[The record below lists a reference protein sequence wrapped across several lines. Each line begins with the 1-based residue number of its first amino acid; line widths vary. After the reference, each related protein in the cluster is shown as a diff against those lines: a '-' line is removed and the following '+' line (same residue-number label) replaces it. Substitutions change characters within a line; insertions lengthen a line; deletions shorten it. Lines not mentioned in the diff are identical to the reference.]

1 MKRWMKY
8 VKPYKWY
15 FILGPLCM
23 IIEVVGEVVMPKFL
37 ASIINTG
44 IADKS
49 VGYVLMICAF
59 MVVTALLMMAGGVGG
74 AYFGAK
80 AAVGFATDLR
90 KDVYGKVQEFSF
102 ANIDK
107 FSTGSL
113 VTRLTND
120 ITQIQNFINML
131 LRMCLRAPGML
142 IGALIM
148 AILLSPSLSVIFAV
162 AMPVIL
168 ITLLFVISKGY
179 PRFSKMQT
187 KIDALNSNV
196 QENLTNVRVVKS
208 FVREDYE
215 RQKFGTSNHNLRKAT
230 TSAMTVMITMMPLM
244 MLFMNLTTIAVLW
257 FGGNQVIAG
266 GMPVGDLTAFVT
278 YITQIL
284 ISLMMVVMMF
294 MTSSR
299 ALASANRVVEVLDEE
314 PDLNDFHAAH
324 KDAEI
329 QNGKIEF
336 RNVDFKYYK
345 TSQDKVLENISLT
358 IEPGETVGIIGSTGC
373 GKSTLVSLIPRLY
386 DADSGEVLIDGID
399 VRDYD
404 LKKLRQGIGMVLQ
417 KNVLFSGTLE
427 ENMRWGKEDAT
438 MEEIEENAG
447 YAQADLFIKG
457 FTDQYQTELG
467 QGGVNL
473 SGGQK
478 QRVCIARAL
487 IKNPKIIILDDSTS
501 AVDTATEAKIREAFS
516 TNLKHSTKIIIAQR
530 ITSVSGADKIVVLDE
545 GKICGVGTHEEL
557 LASNEE
563 YQEIYYSQNE
573 KKEANA

>member
-1 MKRWMKY
+1 MRRWMKY

-162 AMPVIL
+162 AMPIIL

-284 ISLMMVVMMF
+284 FSLMMVVMMF

-557 LASNEE
+557 LAINEE

>member
-299 ALASANRVVEVLDEE
+299 ALASENRVVEVLDEE

>member
-1 MKRWMKY
+1 MKY

-545 GKICGVGTHEEL
+545 GKICGVGTHKEL

>member
-284 ISLMMVVMMF
+284 ISLMMVVM
-294 MTSSR
+294 
-299 ALASANRVVEVLDEE
+299 
-314 PDLNDFHAAH
+314 
-324 KDAEI
+324 
-329 QNGKIEF
+329 
-336 RNVDFKYYK
+336 
-345 TSQDKVLENISLT
+345 
-358 IEPGETVGIIGSTGC
+358 
-373 GKSTLVSLIPRLY
+373 
-386 DADSGEVLIDGID
+386 
-399 VRDYD
+399 
-404 LKKLRQGIGMVLQ
+404 
-417 KNVLFSGTLE
+417 
-427 ENMRWGKEDAT
+427 
-438 MEEIEENAG
+438 
-447 YAQADLFIKG
+447 
-457 FTDQYQTELG
+457 
-467 QGGVNL
+467 
-473 SGGQK
+473 
-478 QRVCIARAL
+478 
-487 IKNPKIIILDDSTS
+487 IL
-501 AVDTATEAKIREAFS
+501 
-516 TNLKHSTKIIIAQR
+516 
-530 ITSVSGADKIVVLDE
+530 
-545 GKICGVGTHEEL
+545 
-557 LASNEE
+557 
-563 YQEIYYSQNE
+563 
-573 KKEANA
+573 

>member
-162 AMPVIL
+162 AMPIIL

>member
-8 VKPYKWY
+8 VKPYKWC

-23 IIEVVGEVVMPKFL
+23 IVEVIGEVVMPKFL
-37 ASIINTG
+37 ATIINNG
-44 IADKS
+44 IADKN
-49 VGYVLMICAF
+49 VGYIIMLCAF
-59 MVVTALLMMAGGVGG
+59 MVITALLMMAGGVGG

-90 KDVYGKVQEFSF
+90 KEVYGKVQEFSF

-107 FSTGSL
+107 FNTGSL

-131 LRMCLRAPGML
+131 LRMCLRSPGML
-142 IGALIM
+142 VGALIM
-148 AILLSPSLSVIFAV
+148 AILLNPSLSVVFAV
-162 AMPVIL
+162 IVPIL
-168 ITLLFVISKGY
+168 LVTLVFIISKGY
-179 PRFSKMQT
+179 PRFVKMQT

-208 FVREDYE
+208 FVREAFE
-215 RQKFGTSNHNLRKAT
+215 KGKFGKSNLELKQST
-230 TSAMTVMITMMPLM
+230 TSAMMVMITMMPLM

-257 FGGNQVIAG
+257 FGGNQVIG
-266 GMPVGDLTAFVT
+266 GTMPVGDLTAFVT

-284 ISLMMVVMMF
+284 MSLMMVVMMF

-299 ALASANRVVEVLDEE
+299 ALASAKRVIEVLDEE
-314 PDLNDFHAAH
+314 PDLNDLHAQH

-329 QNGKIEF
+329 TRGKIEF
-336 RNVDFKYYK
+336 KNVDFRYYK
-345 TSQDKVLENISLT
+345 TGADKVLDNINLV
-358 IEPGETVGIIGSTGC
+358 IKPGETVGIIGSTGC

-386 DADSGEVLIDGID
+386 DADGGEVLIDGIN
-399 VRDYD
+399 VRDFS
-404 LKKLRQGIGMVLQ
+404 LENLRGGIGVVLQ

-427 ENMRWGKEDAT
+427 ENLRWGKEAAT
-438 MEEIEENAG
+438 PEEMEKNAG
-447 YAQADLFIKG
+447 YAQADLFINNFAEG
-457 FTDQYQTELG
+457 YQTELD

-478 QRVCIARAL
+478 QRLCIARAL

-516 TNLKHSTKIIIAQR
+516 AHLKHATKIIIAQR
-530 ITSVSGADKIVVLDE
+530 ITSVSSADKIVVMDD
-545 GKICGVGTHEEL
+545 GRICGIGTHEEL
-557 LASNEE
+557 LADNEE
-563 YQEIYYSQNE
+563 YREIYYSQNE
-573 KKEANA
+573 KKEADA

>member
-23 IIEVVGEVVMPKFL
+23 IVEVVGEVVMPKFL
-37 ASIINTG
+37 ASIINNG
-44 IADKS
+44 IADKN
-49 VGYVLMICAF
+49 VGYIIMICAF
-59 MVVTALLMMAGGVGG
+59 MVFTALVMMAGGVGG

-102 ANIDK
+102 ANIDR

-131 LRMCLRAPGML
+131 LRMCLRSPGML

-148 AILLSPSLSVIFAV
+148 AIVLSPSLSVIFAI

-187 KIDALNSNV
+187 KIDTLNSNV

-208 FVREDYE
+208 FVREDFE
-215 RQKFGTSNHNLRKAT
+215 KKKFAKSNRNLKEAT
-230 TSAMTVMITMMPLM
+230 TSAMTVMITIMPLM

-257 FGGNQVIAG
+257 FGGNQVIG
-266 GMPVGDLTAFVT
+266 GRMPVGDLTAFVT

-284 ISLMMVVMMF
+284 MSLMMVVMMF

-299 ALASANRVVEVLDEE
+299 ALASAKRVVEVLDEE
-314 PDLNDFHAAH
+314 PDLNDFHARH
-324 KDAEI
+324 KEANI
-329 QNGKIEF
+329 TQGKIEF
-336 RNVDFKYYK
+336 KNVNFRYYK
-345 TSQDKVLENISLT
+345 NSADKVLNDISLT
-358 IEPGETVGIIGSTGC
+358 IEPGETVGIIGSTGS

-386 DADSGEVLIDGID
+386 DTDDGEVLIDGIN
-399 VRDYD
+399 VRDFD
-404 LKKLRQGIGMVLQ
+404 LKKLREGIGMVLQ

-427 ENMRWGKEDAT
+427 ENLRWGKEDAS
-438 MEEIEENAG
+438 MEELEENAS

-457 FTDQYQTELG
+457 FTEQYQTELG
-467 QGGVNL
+467 QGGTNL

-501 AVDTATEAKIREAFS
+501 AVDTATEAKIREAFAAH
-516 TNLKHSTKIIIAQR
+516 LKHATKIIIAQR
-530 ITSVSGADKIVVLDE
+530 ITSVSSADKIIVLDD
-545 GKICGVGTHEEL
+545 GKICGIGTHEEL
-557 LASNEE
+557 LRENEE
-563 YQEIYYSQNE
+563 YREIYYSQNE

>member
-1 MKRWMKY
+1 MRRWMKY

-162 AMPVIL
+162 AMPIIL

-284 ISLMMVVMMF
+284 FSLMMVVMMF

-336 RNVDFKYYK
+336 RDVDFKYYK

-557 LASNEE
+557 LAINEE

>member
-244 MLFMNLTTIAVLW
+244 MFMNLTTIAVLW

-516 TNLKHSTKIIIAQR
+516 THLKHSTKIIIAQR

>member
-386 DADSGEVLIDGID
+386 DVDSGEVLIDGID

-404 LKKLRQGIGMVLQ
+404 LKKLRQRIGMVLQ

>member
-1 MKRWMKY
+1 MRRWMKY

-545 GKICGVGTHEEL
+545 GKICGVGTHKEL

>member
-162 AMPVIL
+162 AMPIIL

-284 ISLMMVVMMF
+284 FSLMMVVMMF

>member
-196 QENLTNVRVVKS
+196 QENMTNVRVVKS
-208 FVREDYE
+208 VVLEDYE

-314 PDLNDFHAAH
+314 PDLTDFYAAH

>member
-230 TSAMTVMITMMPLM
+230 TSAMTVMITMMPL

-516 TNLKHSTKIIIAQR
+516 THLKHSTKIIIAQR

>member
-545 GKICGVGTHEEL
+545 GKICGVGTHKEL